1 MLSML
6 DYVMLKVLI
15 LELDYLW
22 DNEKICTYAHISFNE

>member
-6 DYVMLKVLI
+6 DYVMRKVLI

-22 DNEKICTYAHISFNE
+22 DNEKICTTYLCSYKL